1 MTMKP
6 SIFFSSWNPFEGHE
20 LNFSKL
26 VSISVDTLSVD
37 DSADIKILHLA
48 EPTEIYS
55 YIYEDLNQLSKFDKI
70 YTYNQNIL
78 NEIVNS
84 ELTEF
89 GSCWLDFSDLN
100 LNKLNHISFVTS
112 TKNFTSGHELRHNI
126 FNFFENVNTI
136 NDLEIYQHKS
146 PPFHIRRNDFFE
158 TSKFHVAV
166 ENAKEVNYFTEKLID
181 CFASKTIP
189 VYYGC
194 SNIGD
199 FFNLD
204 GMIIF
209 NDYDEFL
216 EKIGSVT
223 PSMYDEMQSSIED
236 NYERCKKYYGDNCI
250 TNRIRN
256 KIIKFV
262 NAKN

>member
-1 MTMKP
+1 MKP

-37 DSADIKILHLA
+37 DNADIKILHLA

-55 YIYEDLNQLSKFDKI
+55 YIYEDINQLSKFDKV
-70 YTYNQNIL
+70 YTYNQIIL
-78 NEIVNS
+78 DQIPNS
-84 ELTEF
+84 ELIEF

-126 FNFFENVNTI
+126 FNFFESVNTI
-136 NDLEIYQHKS
+136 NGLEIYQHKS
-146 PPFHIRRNDFFE
+146 PPFHTRRNDFFE
-158 TSKFHVAV
+158 ASKFHVAV
-166 ENAKEVNYFTEKLID
+166 ENAKEINFFTEKLID

-194 SNIGD
+194 PNIGD

-216 EKIGSVT
+216 EKIGSIT
-223 PSMYDEMQSSIED
+223 PSMYDEMQSAIED
-236 NYERCKKYYGDNCI
+236 NHERCKKYYGDNCI

-256 KIIKFV
+256 KIIEFV
-262 NAKN
+262 NGKN